1 MKASALFTRDICNG
15 FAGNSD
21 LYGLGIRV
29 GIYLQWIS
37 SLLTNI
43 LLLKGVPDSL
53 DTNSIFLFAVFIA
66 IANAT
71 NATGGLHPA
80 EAFIMLQLCFGYL
93 LSVLSVTGLRLT
105 LFNVAGLEPL
115 LSKLQ
120 DHPNLIDV
128 LPSEI
133 QQYFDLQAIL
143 SSESPAK
150 ALRSQLKAIKS
161 RIPFKDL
168 IEKPPPGISLPSFQL
183 FQLQMLNFLAV
194 YSLFPEVFNG
204 DYVNYSLEPA
214 FWLLDLYVFL
224 RLAKFTANDTPMDP
238 VKYYR
243 HERYLNY
250 KKNRKLAME
259 CMRPRVFSLGLTSV
273 YKSDQISWLGV
284 VWRSCIVAG
293 IGMYNI
299 WFWFAGIEFL
309 TTDSCPKFVFLF
321 CKANMLGGAR
331 IFFKVLSIVYIVYSG
346 ALLLWCCYIM
356 IAFMGTAVRSLLINA
371 IIFPYTELLIL
382 IASIGNQ
389 RQKRWLKYLDATRSD
404 FLRWLDIPNMRQ
416 LLSAFAYLS
425 SNSKEIVILGDA
437 AQDDEEPLQKNVW

>member
-1 MKASALFTRDICNG
+1 MEASALFTREICNG
-15 FAGNSD
+15 FVGNSE
-21 LYGLGIRV
+21 LYGLGIRI

-43 LLLKGVPDSL
+43 LLLNGVSDSL
-53 DTNSIFLFAVFIA
+53 DTNSVFLFAVFIA

-105 LFNVAGLEPL
+105 LFNVASPEPL
-115 LSKLQ
+115 LSKLR
-120 DHPNLIDV
+120 DHPDLIDA

-133 QQYFDLQAIL
+133 QPYFDLQAIS
-143 SSESPAK
+143 SSESPAQ
-150 ALRSQLKAIKS
+150 ALRSQLKAIKY

-168 IEKPPPGISLPSFQL
+168 IEKPPPGVSVPSFQL
-183 FQLQMLNFLAV
+183 FQLQMLNLLAV
-194 YSLFPEVFNG
+194 YSLFPEFFNG
-204 DYVNYSLEPA
+204 NYVTYSLEPA
-214 FWLLDLYVFL
+214 FWMLDLYVFL
-224 RLAKFTANDTPMDP
+224 RLASFNANDTPMDP
-238 VKYYR
+238 VKSYR

-250 KKNRKLAME
+250 RRNRKLAME
-259 CMRPRVFSLGLTSV
+259 FMRPRVFSLGLTSI

-284 VWRSCIVAG
+284 AWRSCIVAG

-309 TTDSCPKFVFLF
+309 TTDSCPNFVFLF

-331 IFFKVLSIVYIVYSG
+331 IFFKVLSIVYVVYGG
-346 ALLLWCCYIM
+346 AILLWCCYIM

-371 IIFPYTELLIL
+371 IIFPYTRILIL
-382 IASIGNQ
+382 IVSMGNQ
-389 RQKRWLKYLDATRSD
+389 RQKRWLNYLDATRSD

-425 SNSKEIVILGDA
+425 SHPEEITVVGDA
-437 AQDDEEPLQKNVW
+437 EQDDEEPLQKNVW